1 MNILF
6 VRLSYIG
13 DILHA
18 TAAARWIKE
27 RYPAAILHW
36 IVTPSM
42 AELLEHNPYVDVI
55 IPWERDVYEAHSKK
69 LHLRTMWKMWWEL
82 RNLLKPYHFDVAV
95 DVQGRLI
102 TGLVLLASGAP
113 IRLGLGGTK
122 ELNWLFTNYKS
133 NNRRSHVI
141 EQYLAVA
148 QLLPKALERLPNQD
162 ESSSFRNSTVIVSPM
177 GDDEFKGGKAL
188 KEQFLEM
195 HTSETTMDLVLTEVE
210 MITAAKEMWKTFG
223 ASKKKRIG
231 LVLGSSWATKE
242 WPSHKWQELM
252 ELLQDEAQFICFG
265 GPKEAKEHA
274 LVMTNIEASAVEV
287 YNRLGTTTLREM
299 AALMKC
305 CDIIVACDTGAL
317 HIGLALGMPVVT
329 LFGPTDPRLW
339 GPRDGQYR
347 IIQNKDMDCLGC
359 RKRKC
364 PKGEPYCMTQI
375 DAKTVKTVI
384 LEVLEGDRDGKV

>member
-27 RYPAAILHW
+27 QYPAAKLHW

-42 AELLEHNPYVDVI
+42 AELLENNPYVDVI
-55 IPWERDVYEAHSKK
+55 IPWQRDLYEAHSKK

-82 RNLLKPYHFDVAV
+82 RDQLQPYHFDIAV

-102 TGLVLLASGAP
+102 TGLVLLASEAP

-133 NNRRSHVI
+133 KDRKSHVI
-141 EQYLAVA
+141 TQYLEVA
-148 QLLPKALERLPNQD
+148 QLLSMALGGAIQERELSLNG
-162 ESSSFRNSTVIVSPM
+162 VV
-177 GDDEFKGGKAL
+177 
-188 KEQFLEM
+188 
-195 HTSETTMDLVLTEVE
+195 SETTMDLFLTKEE
-210 MITAAKEMWKTFG
+210 RMTAVDAIATALPE
-223 ASKKKRIG
+223 SEKKRIG

-242 WPSHKWQELM
+242 WPQYKWLELM
-252 ELLQDEAQFICFG
+252 ELLQGNAQFICFG
-265 GPKEAKEHA
+265 GPKEAEEHA
-274 LVMTNIEASAVEV
+274 EQMEYIERSRLEV

-299 AALMKC
+299 AALMDC

-317 HIGLALGMPVVT
+317 HIALALGKPVVA
-329 LFGPTDPRLW
+329 LFGPTDPKLW
-339 GPRDGQYR
+339 GPLDGRFR
-347 IIQNKDMDCLGC
+347 IIVNDNMDCLGC

-364 PKGEPYCMTQI
+364 PKGEPYCMTRI
-375 DAKTVKTVI
+375 DAATVKAAIVE
-384 LEVLEGDRDGKV
+384 LLDKGE